1 MDGVLVDGE
10 PLHYRAFS
18 RLLADEGLSYSL
30 ERHKASMGTKGDWP
44 ELVTEFGLRKSADY
58 YLPVY
63 SDYVMAEYAACD
75 MPLPGAVKAVD
86 GLRARNV
93 PVAVA
98 SSSRRP
104 WVETCLRSMGLGGS
118 FDVVV
123 TGSEVSR
130 GKPDPEV
137 YLLAAERL
145 GADPAR
151 CLAIE
156 DAPFGILAAHA
167 AGMICWAV
175 RTEYTADIELP
186 GPERE
191 MQSLLEFDLS
201 VFDEVAV

>member
-18 RLLADEGLSYSL
+18 RLLADEGLSYTL

-44 ELVTEFGLRKSADY
+44 ELVAEFGLSREVDY
-58 YLPVY
+58 YFPVY
-63 SDYVMAEYAACD
+63 SEYVMAEYAACD
-75 MPLPGAVKAVD
+75 GPLPGAARAISA
-86 GLRARNV
+86 LREKGV

-98 SSSRRP
+98 SSSRRA
-104 WVETCLRSMGLGGS
+104 WVETCLGKMGLGGA
-118 FDVVV
+118 FDDVV
-123 TGSEVSR
+123 TGSEVTR
-130 GKPDPEV
+130 GKPDPEI

-145 GADPAR
+145 GVDPTR

-156 DAPFGILAAHA
+156 DAPFGIMAAHS
-167 AGMICWAV
+167 AGMTCWAV

-201 VFDEVAV
+201 VFEEVAV